1 MNAVVALS
9 NEVGVRISCDAL
21 AVPRASFYRWKRPM
35 GKSNSHLSPLA
46 LSQQERQDVLSVL
59 HDQRFMDKAPRE
71 IYASLLDQ
79 GTYLCSVRTMYRIL
93 ETHGEIKERRNQLSH
108 PQYQRPELLATAPNQ
123 VWSWDI
129 TKLRG
134 PVKWT
139 YYYLYVI
146 LDIFSRY
153 VVGWMVAERELAS
166 LATKLIAETCKK
178 QKIEPGQ
185 LLIHADRGTSM
196 KSRPVALLLA
206 DLGVTK
212 SHSRPSIS
220 NDNHYSES
228 QFKTMKY
235 RPEFPDRFGSV
246 QDSRAFCQEFFPWYN
261 TEHYHSAIGLLTPED
276 VHYGRANKKIQAR
289 TTVLKAAFEQHPGR
303 FKGNMPK
310 PLSLPN
316 AVWINKPVPKTA
328 KERL

>member
-1 MNAVVALS
+1 MNAIISLS
-9 NEVGVRISCDAL
+9 NEVGVRIACDVL
-21 AVPRASFYRWKRPM
+21 AVPRASYYRWKRPRK
-35 GKSNSHLSPLA
+35 KSTGRLSPLA

-59 HDQRFMDKAPRE
+59 HDQRFVYKAPRE
-71 IYASLLDQ
+71 IYAGLLDQ
-79 GTYLCSVRTMYRIL
+79 GTYLCSIRTMYRIL
-93 ETHGEIKERRNQLSH
+93 KTHAEIKERRNQLSH
-108 PQYQRPELLATAPNQ
+108 PRYQRPELLATAPNQ

-153 VVGWMVAERELAS
+153 VVGWMVAERELAA
-166 LATKLIAETCKK
+166 LATKLICETCQK

-185 LLIHADRGTSM
+185 LLIHADRGASM
-196 KSRPVALLLA
+196 RSKPVALLLA

-212 SHSRPSIS
+212 SHSRPSVS
-220 NDNHYSES
+220 NNNPYSES

-246 QDSRAFCQEFFPWYN
+246 QDSRAFCRTFFPWYN
-261 TEHYHSAIGLLTPED
+261 TEHYHSAIGLMTPED
-276 VHYGRANKKIQAR
+276 VHYGRADKIIQER
-289 TTVLKAAFEQHPGR
+289 TNVLQAAFEHHPER
-303 FKGNMPK
+303 FKGNIPK
-310 PLSLPN
+310 HMSLPD
-316 AVWINKPVPKTA
+316 AVWVNKPVAKTE